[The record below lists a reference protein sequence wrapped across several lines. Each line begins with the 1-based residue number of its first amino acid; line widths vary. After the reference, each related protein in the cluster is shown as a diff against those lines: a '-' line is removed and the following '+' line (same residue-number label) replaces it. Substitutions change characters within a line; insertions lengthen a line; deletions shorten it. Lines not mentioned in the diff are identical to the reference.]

1 MGGVT
6 LIWNV
11 PQILG
16 QRVYSC
22 NSGLS
27 AEGTPQIQVEP
38 TKIPPVTLWL
48 SFLTVLKAKIPFRTE
63 RRRTPV
69 LQDEQLAQG
78 QERIRGYVCEAV
90 CRMHLALSGYKEYF
104 CVRRRRGARA
114 WADTGEGG
122 QHFGQRRPSADAV
135 GVDSDTSQL
144 QDRPTHQDGGAA
156 QSIAQ
161 LDLT

>member
-1 MGGVT
+1 M
-6 LIWNV
+6 IWNV

-90 CRMHLALSGYKEYF
+90 CRMHLALSRYIQGIFLRQEAAKRSASVGGYGRGRTTF
-104 CVRRRRGARA
+104 WATAALCRRGRGRFRHFPAPGSPNSSRWRSRA
-114 WADTGEGG
+114 EHRST
-122 QHFGQRRPSADAV
+122 RPH
-135 GVDSDTSQL
+135 L
-144 QDRPTHQDGGAA
+144 R
-156 QSIAQ
+156 
-161 LDLT
+161 